1 MKNSRLR
8 EKIEEEP
15 VVLEWFEREKVVRA
29 FRKMGFN
36 RDYEGRIVGVL
47 RNSNFPFQRIVLPY
61 QKTLHIELL
70 KLYTEDLGIPF
81 PRLINLLKLLPD
93 KRLAYLM
100 DAEQNEDVEQRIDV
114 ELKKNT
120 KQKKDVKRKKEVELK
135 KELKQKKDVRRK
147 KDVEPKKEL
156 KQKKEVEQRRLE
168 DHKLINLARQGDQ
181 KAFES
186 LLNKYRNLVYHVMI
200 KMVGISQEAEDLT
213 QEAFIKAFNA
223 LATFNEE
230 FAFSTWLMK
239 IATNNCIDY
248 LRKKK
253 LKVFSIN
260 EPIQY
265 KDEELQYEIPD
276 QEMTPDR
283 KMLAEERSKFINS
296 AIQSLPPRY
305 RHVILL
311 RHKEEKSYE
320 EIAEILSL
328 PLGTVKARIFRA
340 REMLNKKIKNLD

>member
-1 MKNSRLR
+1 MDVNQK
-8 EKIEEEP
+8 K
-15 VVLEWFEREKVVRA
+15 LE
-29 FRKMGFN
+29 
-36 RDYEGRIVGVL
+36 D
-47 RNSNFPFQRIVLPY
+47 
-61 QKTLHIELL
+61 H
-70 KLYTEDLGIPF
+70 
-81 PRLINLLKLLPD
+81 RLIN
-93 KRLAYLM
+93 A
-100 DAEQNEDVEQRIDV
+100 
-114 ELKKNT
+114 
-120 KQKKDVKRKKEVELK
+120 
-135 KELKQKKDVRRK
+135 
-147 KDVEPKKEL
+147 
-156 KQKKEVEQRRLE
+156 
-168 DHKLINLARQGDQ
+168 ARNGDQ
-181 KAFES
+181 KAFEA

-200 KMVGISQEAEDLT
+200 KMVGNTQEAEDLT

-239 IATNNCIDY
+239 IATNNCIDF

-276 QEMTPDR
+276 HEPTVDR
-283 KMLAEERSKFINS
+283 KMLSEERSKFIDD
-296 AIQSLPPRY
+296 AIQSLPYRY

-320 EIAEILSL
+320 EIAEILDL

-340 REMLNKKIKNLD
+340 REMLNKKIRNLD